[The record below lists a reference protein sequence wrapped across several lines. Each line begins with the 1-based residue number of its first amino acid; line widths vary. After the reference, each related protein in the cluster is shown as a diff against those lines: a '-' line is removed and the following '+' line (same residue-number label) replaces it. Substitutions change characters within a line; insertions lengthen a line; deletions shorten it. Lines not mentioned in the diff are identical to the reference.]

1 MSLSNLKSKLITLR
15 DKIRRLEDDGETLNT
30 KFDVVVGDKK
40 NLEDKYEKITEEVKK
55 NAQL

>member
-55 NAQL
+55 NA